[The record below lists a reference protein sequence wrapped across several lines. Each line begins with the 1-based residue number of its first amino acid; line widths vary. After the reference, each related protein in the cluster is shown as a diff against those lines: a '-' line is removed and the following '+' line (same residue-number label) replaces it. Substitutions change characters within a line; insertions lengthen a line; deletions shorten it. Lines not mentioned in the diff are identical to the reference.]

1 MGFIA
6 VWHDGV
12 SYSIPTDEDWID
24 GENILK
30 DTKRIIKNT
39 IQKERIKYKRKYRQ
53 LSLKL

>member
-24 GENILK
+24 GEKILK

-39 IQKERIKYKRKYRQ
+39 IQKERNKYKRKYRQ